1 MMQLRYRNVIT
12 ALKGEM
18 IKLKNRLSEAN
29 TDLEK
34 FSITIDDQD
43 MLLITLAT
51 HQEILQMKTTHCN
64 DILKELHIIMEY
76 VASEEKDW
84 TMEYLTAELEQTET
98 QYEGLC
104 RNF

>member
-1 MMQLRYRNVIT
+1 MTQVKYRNART

-18 IKLKNRLSEAN
+18 TKIENRLLEAN

-34 FSITIDDQD
+34 FSITIYDHDA
-43 MLLITLAT
+43 LLITFAT

-84 TMEYLTAELEQTET
+84 TKEYLTAELEQKK
-98 QYEGLC
+98 
-104 RNF
+104 N